1 MKKLFTTA
9 VIIAFGLVASAQV
22 SRYLEKGQSGIG
34 IRLGTEQTYGE
45 CGFSGQVGGSIK
57 GIIDVELSYTKDM
70 YDTKKLDLLKDD
82 AHSALYEGWVNWWVL
97 RKSIIPAID
106 VNLAVWGEY
115 ANGFYTNYL
124 APDDTIAYL
133 YNGFQEGQFG
143 FELAINFRVT
153 DTWWVQPDLFAYYA
167 VGQEKWEE
175 NSQTVKS
182 NYQGIGSSIGI
193 GIVKRI
199 KKSSL
204 YLQFNQYFD
213 SYQGS
218 TNKYKL
224 SIGYILGL

>member
-1 MKKLFTTA
+1 MKKLITTA
-9 VIIAFGLVASAQV
+9 VIIAFGFVASAQV
-22 SRYLEKGQSGIG
+22 SRYLEKGQSGISL
-34 IRLGTEQTYGE
+34 RLGAEKTYGE
-45 CGFSGQVGGSIK
+45 YGLSVQAGGAIK
-57 GIIDVELSYTKDM
+57 GIIDIEASYTRSS
-70 YDTKKLDLLKDD
+70 YEGSTLDLLKGD
-82 AHSALYEGWVNWWVL
+82 ANANLFEGWINWWVL

-106 VNLAVWGEY
+106 VNVGIWGEY
-115 ANGFYTNYL
+115 ANATYQNYY
-124 APDDTIAYL
+124 AADPSTYL
-133 YNGFQEGQFG
+133 YKNYQEGQFG
-143 FELAINFRVT
+143 FEVSMNFRVT

-175 NSQTVKS
+175 NSQTVKN

-204 YLQFNQYFD
+204 YLQYNQYFD
-213 SYQGS
+213 SYQAS